1 MARRQRTRSFF
12 MRIGFLGL
20 GRMGSAMAT
29 RLLGAGYQLAVFD
42 LAEQATARMAAAG
55 ATVRASIRELAGT
68 SDVVISMLP
77 DDEALRAATVGPQ
90 GLIGALAPGAIHV
103 VSGTHGVQVIDEIA
117 AAHRAARQV
126 LITCHVLGR
135 PDLAASGKLGLVP
148 AGPAAAVQSLRA
160 LFAVLGERIF
170 DAGEDPLSATAMK
183 VANNYVL
190 GCAIEAIGEG
200 MALVRKYGVDPQVFF
215 RVLVE
220 GLFDCT
226 AYRAY
231 ADIIAKMDWG
241 RIGATAVIG
250 LKDAALSRQAAD
262 KVHMTLPSLSAW
274 QTHLEHAIARGE
286 AQLDWSVMARE
297 QFRESGLEE

>member
-1 MARRQRTRSFF
+1 
-12 MRIGFLGL
+12 
-20 GRMGSAMAT
+20 MGSAMAT
-29 RLLGAGYQLAVFD
+29 RLLGAGYSLAVFD
-42 LAEQATARMAAAG
+42 LLEQATSRLAAAG
-55 ATVRASIRELAGT
+55 ATVRASIRELAAG

-77 DDEALRAATVGPQ
+77 DDQTLCAATLGPQ
-90 GLIGALAPGAIHV
+90 GLVESLAPGAIHMI
-103 VSGTHGVQVIDEIA
+103 SGTHGVQIIDEIA
-117 AAHRAARQV
+117 AAHRSAHQLLV
-126 LITCHVLGR
+126 TCHVLGR

-148 AGPAAAVQSLRA
+148 AGPPAAVQSLRP
-160 LFAVLGERIF
+160 LLAVLGERIF
-170 DAGEDPLSATAMK
+170 EAGEDPLAATAMK

-200 MALVRKYGVDPQVFF
+200 MALVRKYGVDPQIFY

-226 AYRAY
+226 SYRAY
-231 ADIIAKMDWG
+231 ADIIAKTDWG

-262 KVHMTLPSLSAW
+262 KVHMTLPSLAAW

-286 AQLDWSVMARE
+286 AHLDWSVMARE
-297 QFRESGLEE
+297 QFRESGLEQ

>member
-1 MARRQRTRSFF
+1 

-29 RLLGAGYQLAVFD
+29 RLLGAGHALAVFD
-42 LAEQATARMAAAG
+42 VSEPAAARMAAAG
-55 ATVRASIRELAGT
+55 ATVRASLRDLAGS

-77 DDEALRAATVGPQ
+77 DDETLRAATLGPQ
-90 GLIGALAPGAIHV
+90 GLVGALPAGAIHV
-103 VSGTHGVQVIDEIA
+103 VSGTHGVQVIDQIA
-117 AAHRAARQV
+117 AAHRAAHQV
-126 LITCHVLGR
+126 LVTCHVLGR

-148 AGPAAAVQSLRA
+148 AGPPDALRA
-160 LFAVLGERIF
+160 LQPLFAVLGERIF
-170 DAGEDPLSATAMK
+170 EAGEDPLAATALK

-200 MALVRKYGVDPQVFF
+200 MAMVRKYGVDPQVFY

-250 LKDAALSRQAAD
+250 LKDAVLSRQAAD
-262 KVHMTLPSLSAW
+262 KVHMTLPSLAAW

-286 AQLDWSVMARE
+286 ANLDWSVMARE

>member
-1 MARRQRTRSFF
+1 

-29 RLLGAGYQLAVFD
+29 RLLGAGHPLAVFD
-42 LAEQATARMAAAG
+42 LMEPATARMAAAG
-55 ATVRASIRELAGT
+55 AAVRGSIRELAST
-68 SDVVISMLP
+68 SDVMISMLP
-77 DDEALRAATVGPQ
+77 DDESLRTATLGPQ
-90 GLIGALAPGAIHV
+90 GIVGSLAPGAIHM
-103 VSGTHGVQVIDEIA
+103 VSGTHGVEVIDEIA
-117 AAHRAARQV
+117 TAHRAARQILV
-126 LITCHVLGR
+126 TCHVLGR

-148 AGPAAAVQSLRA
+148 AGPAAAVQSLRP
-160 LFAVLGERIF
+160 LFSVLGERVF
-170 DAGEDPLSATAMK
+170 EAGEDPLSATAMK

-200 MALVRKYGVDPQVFF
+200 MALVRKYGVDPQIFY
-215 RVLVE
+215 RALVE

-226 AYRAY
+226 AYRGY

-250 LKDAALSRQAAD
+250 LKDAVLSRQAAD
-262 KVHMTLPSLSAW
+262 KVHMTLPSLAAW

-286 AQLDWSVMARE
+286 ANLDWSVMARE
-297 QFRESGLEE
+297 QFRESGLE

>member
-1 MARRQRTRSFF
+1 

-29 RLLGAGYQLAVFD
+29 RLLGAGHTLAVFD
-42 LAEQATARMAAAG
+42 VAEPAVARMAAAG
-55 ATVRASIRELAGT
+55 ATVRASLRELAGS
-68 SDVVISMLP
+68 SDLVISMLP
-77 DDEALRAATVGPQ
+77 DDEALRSATLGPQ
-90 GLIGALAPGAIHV
+90 GLVGSLSPGAIHMI
-103 VSGTHGVQVIDEIA
+103 SGTHGVQVIDDIA
-117 AAHRAARQV
+117 AAHRAAHQV
-126 LITCHVLGR
+126 LVTCHVLGR

-148 AGPAAAVQSLRA
+148 AGPPDALRSLQPI
-160 LFAVLGERIF
+160 FAVLGERIF
-170 DAGEDPLSATAMK
+170 EAGTDPLSATALK

-200 MALVRKYGVDPQVFF
+200 MAMVRKYGVDPQVFY

-250 LKDAALSRQAAD
+250 LKDAVLSRQAAD
-262 KVHMTLPSLSAW
+262 KVHMTLPSLAAW

-286 AQLDWSVMARE
+286 AHLDWSVMARE

>member
-1 MARRQRTRSFF
+1 

-29 RLLGAGYQLAVFD
+29 RLLGAGHALAVFD
-42 LAEQATARMAAAG
+42 VSEPAAARMAAAG
-55 ATVRASIRELAGT
+55 ATVRASLRDLAGS
-68 SDVVISMLP
+68 SDVVLSMLP
-77 DDEALRAATVGPQ
+77 DDETLRAATLGPQ
-90 GLIGALAPGAIHV
+90 GLVGSLAAGAIHV
-103 VSGTHGVQVIDEIA
+103 VSGTHGVQVIDQIA
-117 AAHRAARQV
+117 AAHRAAHQV
-126 LITCHVLGR
+126 LVTCHVLGR

-148 AGPAAAVQSLRA
+148 AGPPDALRA
-160 LFAVLGERIF
+160 LQPLFAVLGERIF
-170 DAGEDPLSATAMK
+170 EAGEDPLAATALK

-200 MALVRKYGVDPQVFF
+200 MAMVRKYGVDPQVFY

-250 LKDAALSRQAAD
+250 LKDAVLSRQAAD
-262 KVHMTLPSLSAW
+262 KVHMTLPSLAAW

-286 AQLDWSVMARE
+286 ANLDWSVMARE

>member
-1 MARRQRTRSFF
+1 

-29 RLLGAGYQLAVFD
+29 RLLGAGQAVAVFD
-42 LAEQATARMAAAG
+42 LVEQATARMAAAG
-55 ATVRASIRELAGT
+55 AAVRPSLRELAAT

-77 DDEALRAATVGPQ
+77 DDDSLRSATLGPQ
-90 GLIGALAPGAIHV
+90 GLVGALAPGAIHM

-117 AAHRAARQV
+117 AAHRSAQQV
-126 LITCHVLGR
+126 LVTCHVLGR

-148 AGPAAAVQSLRA
+148 AGPAAAVQSLRPI
-160 LFAVLGERIF
+160 LCVLGDRIF
-170 DAGEDPLSATAMK
+170 DAGEDPLSGTAMK

-200 MALVRKYGVDPQVFF
+200 MALVRKYGVDPQVFY

-231 ADIIAKMDWG
+231 ADIISKMDWG

-250 LKDAALSRQAAD
+250 LKDAVLSRQAAD
-262 KVHMTLPSLSAW
+262 KVHITLPSLAAW

-286 AQLDWSVMARE
+286 ASLDWSVMARE
-297 QFRESGLEE
+297 QFRESGLE

>member
-1 MARRQRTRSFF
+1 

-29 RLLGAGYQLAVFD
+29 RLLGAGHALAVFD
-42 LAEQATARMAAAG
+42 LVEQATARMAAAG
-55 ATVRASIRELAGT
+55 ATVRSSIRELAAG
-68 SDVVISMLP
+68 SDVLISMLP

-90 GLIGALAPGAIHV
+90 GLVSALAPGAIHV
-103 VSGTHGVQVIDEIA
+103 VSGTHGVQVIDELA
-117 AAHRAARQV
+117 AAHRSAGQV
-126 LITCHVLGR
+126 LVTCHVLGR

-148 AGPAAAVQSLRA
+148 AGPPAALQSLRPV
-160 LFAVLGERIF
+160 FAVLGERIF
-170 DAGEDPLSATAMK
+170 EAGEDPLSATAMK

-200 MALVRKYGVDPQVFF
+200 MALVRRYGVDPQVFY

-226 AYRAY
+226 AYRGY
-231 ADIIAKMDWG
+231 GDIIAKMDWG

-250 LKDAALSRQAAD
+250 LKDAVLSRQAAD
-262 KVHMTLPSLSAW
+262 KVHMTLPSLAAW

-286 AQLDWSVMARE
+286 AHLDWSVMARE
-297 QFRESGLEE
+297 QFRESGLAQ